1 MYRVYLK
8 IFNDYG
14 HSEVQSESK
23 TTTASPIVAEAAFRE
38 LISRRDLAGRKAH
51 AAMSLNSRQLNY
63 HRFDREP
70 GDQDYIGP
78 DDEIKLFHGAE

>member
-8 IFNDYG
+8 IFNDLGY
-14 HSEVQSESK
+14 SEVQAESK

-51 AAMSLNSRQLNY
+51 AVMSLNSRQLNY

-70 GDQDYIGP
+70 GDRDYVGP
-78 DDEIKLFHGAE
+78 DDEIRLFHEME